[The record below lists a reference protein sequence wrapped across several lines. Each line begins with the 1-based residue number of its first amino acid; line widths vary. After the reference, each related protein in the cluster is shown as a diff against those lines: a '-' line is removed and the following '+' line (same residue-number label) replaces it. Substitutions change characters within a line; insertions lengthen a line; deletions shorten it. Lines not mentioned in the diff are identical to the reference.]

1 MASVKRI
8 TNEIREIKKLIDGDS
23 FDNHRFIDIIVNEDD
38 IHKMTIICLGP
49 KETPYEEILST
60 ISVSIPY
67 EYPFSP
73 PTIKFVNKIFHPN
86 ISTDGH
92 ICLDVLKDK
101 WSPVFSLRTILIS
114 IMSLLSDPNPD
125 SPLNGEAAKMYIDSI
140 DSKNTKA
147 ELKKYIKKIFSI
159 STTEL

>member
-1 MASVKRI
+1 MSSVKRI
-8 TNEIREIKKLIDGDS
+8 TNEIKEIKKLIDGDTI
-23 FDNHRFIDIIVNEDD
+23 DNHRFIDIIVNEHD
-38 IHKMTIICLGP
+38 INKMTIICLGP

-67 EYPFSP
+67 EYPFSAP
-73 PTIKFVNKIFHPN
+73 KIKFVNKIFHPN
-86 ISTDGH
+86 ISIDGE

-101 WSPVFSLRTILIS
+101 WSPVFTLRTILIS

-125 SPLNGEAAKMYIDSI
+125 SPLNGEAARMYVNRKKSNSD
-140 DSKNTKA
+140 
-147 ELKKYIKKIFSI
+147 LKIYIKRIFSI